1 MQQAFDTI
9 AASLFQRSSV
19 QECSQ
24 EEIRKITE
32 QYPYFA
38 PARLLLAKKEWN
50 GSNALSNPA
59 IQTAFLYVNNPL
71 YLQGLLQDGGTAA
84 VLPGKNKT
92 PVDNAVTD
100 ESAVSPAAVTND
112 FTEQVST
119 KPLPATEDV
128 KEEIIPEVEPMVQKQ
143 EEPVVTTAAV
153 PDAEINNEPAV
164 SNEESVATP
173 GSATITIEQLSEPV
187 ADQPLEET
195 ELVIDQTSE
204 QTIETELKIPQLKIE
219 PIDPAKAELS
229 LTPYHTIDYFASVGI
244 RMREEDKPVDKFGQQ
259 LKSFTEWIKVM
270 RKLPANEIIKKTEDA
285 AAEHKVEKL
294 AAHSLTGEHADTEA
308 MAEVWEKQGN
318 IVKAAAIYHKL
329 SLLDPAKSAYFA
341 AKIENLKKT
350 N

>member
-1 MQQAFDTI
+1 MQQAFDTL

-19 QECSQ
+19 QECSR
-24 EEIRKITE
+24 EEIKTITE

-50 GSNALSNPA
+50 GSNALSNPD

-71 YLQGLLQDGGTAA
+71 HLQGLLQDGGSATI
-84 VLPGKNKT
+84 LPGKNKT
-92 PVDNAVTD
+92 PVDSAVTD
-100 ESAVSPAAVTND
+100 ESAAASPEAVTND
-112 FTEQVST
+112 FTEQVT
-119 KPLPATEDV
+119 PTPLPATE
-128 KEEIIPEVEPMVQKQ
+128 EEKAEIVPATEPVARKQ
-143 EEPVVTTAAV
+143 EEQLATDDIPG
-153 PDAEINNEPAV
+153 PGLNNEPAV
-164 SNEESVATP
+164 PNEETVATP

-195 ELVIDQTSE
+195 ELVIDQTVE
-204 QTIETELKIPQLKIE
+204 ETAETELKIPQLKIE

-318 IVKAAAIYHKL
+318 IAKATAIYHKL